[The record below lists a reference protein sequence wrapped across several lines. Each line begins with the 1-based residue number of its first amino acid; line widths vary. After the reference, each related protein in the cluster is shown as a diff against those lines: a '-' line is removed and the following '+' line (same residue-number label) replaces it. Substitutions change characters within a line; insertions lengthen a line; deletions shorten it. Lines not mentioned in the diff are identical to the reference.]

1 MKSEFPRNEIARLR
15 KSSLARSTGWMLAGQ
30 GLTFSLQAGYFVLLA
45 RLLGAGQF
53 GIFSGA
59 TALVGIVLPYS
70 ALGSGTLF
78 MRYVSQDKEQLSVYW
93 GNIILSTVVIGTVL
107 TILLHLLAPHVLD
120 PASASIIIPIA
131 ISNCILGQ
139 LVLCVSQAFQTFD
152 LMRTSALLNLLT
164 NFMRMVAAA
173 AALFMFTQATA
184 LQWALLSLLV
194 SSLAVISGVA
204 LFSYKFTKPRFDL
217 RLFRSRA
224 SEGFNFSM
232 GGSAQSIYNDIDKT
246 LLSHFGLTVQNGI
259 YTLAYRVVDISTMP
273 ITALDVAA
281 LPRYF
286 RQSSENLASVPALS
300 LRLAKRAALLGLG
313 MSICMFVAAPLVPH
327 LVGHEFSASVG
338 ALRWLC
344 LIPAFRGA
352 HQLTGTAITGM
363 GYQRFRTIFQFTAAF
378 FNLGLNLWL
387 IPAHGWLGAAWA
399 SLATDGL
406 LAVANWL
413 IIRTLSA
420 HLTAKSIPA

>member
-1 MKSEFPRNEIARLR
+1 MF
-15 KSSLARSTGWMLAGQ
+15 AGQ
-30 GLTFSLQAGYFVLLA
+30 GLSLGLQAGYFILLA
-45 RLLGAGQF
+45 RLLGAGEY

-78 MRYVSQDKEQLSVYW
+78 MRYVSQDREQLAVYW
-93 GNIILSTVVIGTVL
+93 GNIILATVAIGTVL
-107 TILLHLLAPHVLD
+107 TLLLYLLAPHVLD
-120 PASASIIIPIA
+120 LASAAIIIPVA
-131 ISNCILGQ
+131 IGNCILGQ
-139 LVLCVSQAFQTFD
+139 LVLCISQAFQTFN
-152 LMRTSALLNLLT
+152 LMRISALLSFLT
-164 NFMRMVAAA
+164 NLMRLVAAA
-173 AALFMFTQATA
+173 AALFIFTHATA
-184 LQWALLSLLV
+184 AQWAVLSLLV
-194 SSLAVISGVA
+194 STLAVIAGVT
-204 LFSYKFTKPRFDL
+204 LFSYRFEKPSFDL

-224 SEGFNFSM
+224 AEGFNFSL

-273 ITALDVAA
+273 IAALDVAA

-286 RQSSENLASVPALS
+286 RQSSEDLASVPALS
-300 LRLAKRAALLGLG
+300 LRLAKRASLLGLV
-313 MSICMFVAAPLVPH
+313 MSICMFMVAPLVPYV
-327 LVGHEFSASVG
+327 VGREFSASVG

-363 GYQRFRTIFQFTAAF
+363 GYQRYRTISQFAAAF
-378 FNLGLNLWL
+378 FNLALNLWL
-387 IPAHGWLGAAWA
+387 IPAHGWRGAAWA

-406 LAVANWL
+406 LAVANWI
-413 IIRTLSA
+413 IIRKLSA
-420 HLTAKSIPA
+420 QLIAKSMPA